1 LLPTIQQQCTKE
13 EVIVPLKTPA
23 GYAPLD
29 IASIPAFLSRQPDI
43 AARLGGQPGDWQ
55 VSEIGDGN
63 LNLVFLV
70 RGPAGGV
77 CVKQALPYVR
87 LVGESWPM
95 PLQRAFFEHECL
107 KEHGRH
113 VGTLLPTVYHYEP
126 GLYAIV
132 MELLEPHIIM
142 RRGMI
147 QGIVYPRFADDIARY
162 LARSLFFTSDLALS
176 AAAKKRRMAVF
187 CDNTE
192 LCKITEDL
200 IFTDPYMIHDRNRW
214 TRPQLD
220 GIAAAFRADTE
231 LKLAVSRLKLRFLT
245 SAEALIHGDLHT
257 GSIMITESDTK
268 VIDPEFAFFGPM
280 GFDIGAV
287 LGNLLMNF
295 FSQDGHA
302 SPESPRAVYQEWVLA
317 TIAKVWVKFREEFLA
332 LWRGQATG
340 DAYPGALFADARGKT
355 CLEEERQAYMDRLL
369 ADSLGF
375 AAAKTIRR
383 ILGLAHNIDFEWI
396 ADPERRA
403 LCETRALFL
412 ARDMMVNTPRYPRI
426 AAVVDAARQVRQEV
440 AGSGGTAGWTRTT
453 DLRSHNPTL

>member
-1 LLPTIQQQCTKE
+1 MAAAIPQEWRETKGAN
-13 EVIVPLKTPA
+13 VPLETPA

-29 IASIPAFLSRQPDI
+29 SVSIPAFLAKLPEI
-43 AARLGGQPGDWQ
+43 AARLGGKPGDWK
-55 VSEIGDGN
+55 VGEVGDGN

-70 RGPAGGV
+70 KGPAGGV
-77 CVKQALPYVR
+77 CIKQALPYVR
-87 LVGESWPM
+87 LVGEGWPM
-95 PLQRAFFEHECL
+95 PLKRAFFEHECL
-107 KEHGRH
+107 QEHGRH
-113 VGTLLPTVYHYEP
+113 VGKLLPAVYHYEP
-126 GLYAIV
+126 PLYAIV

-147 QGIVYPRFADDIARY
+147 QGIRYPRFAADIAAY
-162 LARSLFFTSDLALS
+162 MARSLFFTSDLALP
-176 AAAKKRRMAVF
+176 AGEKKRKMAVF

-200 IFTDPYMIHDRNRW
+200 IFTDPYIVHERNRW
-214 TRPQLD
+214 TKPQLD
-220 GIAAAFRADTE
+220 GIAAEFRADAE
-231 LKLAVSRLKLRFLT
+231 LKLAISRLKLKFMA

-257 GSIMITESDTK
+257 GSIMITEADMR

-302 SPESPRAVYQEWVLA
+302 SPESPREAYQQWVLA
-317 TIAKVWVKFREEFLA
+317 ATEEVWARFREEFLS
-332 LWRGQATG
+332 LWRSNAAG
-340 DAYPGALFADARGKT
+340 DAYPAALFADGPGKVR
-355 CLEEERQAYMDRLL
+355 LEAERERYMDRLF

-396 ADPERRA
+396 KDPDGRA
-403 LCETRALFL
+403 LCETRALRL
-412 ARDMMVNTPRYPRI
+412 AREMMVHTDRYRDI
-426 AAVVDAARQVRQEV
+426 AAVTAAAREVRKEI
-440 AGSGGTAGWTRTT
+440 ARRG
-453 DLRSHNPTL
+453 